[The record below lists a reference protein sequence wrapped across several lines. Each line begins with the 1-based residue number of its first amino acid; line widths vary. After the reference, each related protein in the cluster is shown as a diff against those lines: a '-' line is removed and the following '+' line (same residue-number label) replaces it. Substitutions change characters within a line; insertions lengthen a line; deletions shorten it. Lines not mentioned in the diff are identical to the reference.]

1 MNEIRIEEKN
11 WRRIIMMDNGWMDED
26 GKNEEVLKKKRM
38 RDVYGISER
47 IMMVDGELI
56 VNKKEIKN
64 R

>member
-1 MNEIRIEEKN
+1 
-11 WRRIIMMDNGWMDED
+11 MDED